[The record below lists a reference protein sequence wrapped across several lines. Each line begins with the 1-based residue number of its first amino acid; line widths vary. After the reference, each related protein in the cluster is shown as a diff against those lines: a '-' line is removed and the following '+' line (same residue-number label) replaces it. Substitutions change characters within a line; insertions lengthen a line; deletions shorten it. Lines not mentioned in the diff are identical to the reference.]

1 MVMDLYS
8 LVRDLIDEA
17 KKQKNL
23 ELVDKLIDLK
33 LAVSELQ
40 DENDSLKKQMEVID
54 QVERH
59 KDGNYITLK
68 DDSLKI
74 RYCST
79 CWGKDKTLIQ
89 LGNKRNDGLPQCPV
103 CYNAWLKARNSG
115 K

>member
-1 MVMDLYS
+1 MVKDLYS

-23 ELVDKLIDLK
+23 EFVEKLIDIK
-33 LAVSELQ
+33 LAVSDLQ
-40 DENDSLKKQMEVID
+40 DENDSLKKKLDIVV

-59 KDGNYITLK
+59 DDGNYITLK
-68 DDSLKI
+68 NDELKI

-79 CWGKDKTLIQ
+79 CWGKDAKLIQ
-89 LGNKRNDGLPQCPV
+89 TAKETGNCPV
-103 CYNAWLKARNSG
+103 CYNSFIAATRG

>member
-1 MVMDLYS
+1 MVVDLYN
-8 LVRDLIDEA
+8 LVRDLINES
-17 KKQKNL
+17 KNQKNL

-40 DENDSLKKQMEVID
+40 DENDFLKKKMEIIN

-59 KDGNYITLK
+59 DDGNYITLK
-68 DDSLKI
+68 NDALKI

-79 CWGKDKTLIQ
+79 CWGRESKLIQ
-89 LGNKRNDGLPQCPV
+89 TAKETGNCPV
-103 CYNAWLKARNSG
+103 CYNSFIAATRGKRLLK